1 VLYCGYYWNWEDLLL
16 LSLAL
21 FSTLFLLTLVLF
33 SELFLLALALFSSLL
48 YMPWL
53 YCLTCS
59 FFSLALC
66 CTLFLLTSAKF
77 ATMFLISLAFVL
89 YVNIVNMEISMVPSS
104 PNPKVI
110 PITGISF
117 NKLACKIRWDID
129 Y

>member
-1 VLYCGYYWNWEDLLL
+1 LLL

-33 SELFLLALALFSSLL
+33 SKLFLLALALFSSLL

-77 ATMFLISLAFVL
+77 ATLFLISLAFFL
-89 YVNIVNMEISMVPSS
+89 YVNMEISMVPSS
-104 PNPKVI
+104 LNPKVI
-110 PITGISF
+110 SITGIAF
-117 NKLACKIRWDID
+117 NKSACKIRWDRLLKYVLRIPFID
-129 Y
+129 IF